1 MKGMLTAILLAG
13 GVISL
18 ALPAS
23 AQRSSDPNIGHF
35 YMARQQIQITD
46 DAPVVYD
53 KRTGPGAGQQGAVLP
68 SGPAPLPRAG
78 FNAYS
83 SSIPSS
89 MGAGLPEVVNGVPRR
104 LPPPAPSINA
114 KSGKAGAYKVKKATA
129 APRTSGPQTAKVY
142 TPYKGYGTGNPV
154 AAAPSYS
161 SGGSS
166 STAVKG
172 SLLHWSRTRRQ
183 GY

>member
-1 MKGMLTAILLAG
+1 MKCMLTAILLAG
-13 GVISL
+13 GVVSL
-18 ALPAS
+18 ALPAL

-46 DAPVVYD
+46 EAPVVYD
-53 KRTGPGAGQQGAVLP
+53 KRTGPSAGQQAGALP

-83 SSIPSS
+83 SSMPSS

-104 LPPPAPSINA
+104 LPSPPPGINP
-114 KSGKAGAYKVKKATA
+114 KSGKAGAYKLKKAA
-129 APRTSGPQTAKVY
+129 APRPSGPTTAKTY
-142 TPYKGYGTGNPV
+142 SSYKGYGAGNPV
-154 AAAPSYS
+154 VASPSYS

-172 SLLHWSRTRRQ
+172 SLLHWSRSNRQ

>member
-1 MKGMLTAILLAG
+1 MKPMLTAILLAG

-23 AQRSSDPNIGHF
+23 AQRSTDPNIGHF

-53 KRTGPGAGQQGAVLP
+53 KRTGPGAGQTGAAIP

-83 SSIPSS
+83 SSMPSS

-104 LPPPAPSINA
+104 LPSPPPGVSP
-114 KSGKAGAYKVKKATA
+114 KSGKAGAYKLKKATA
-129 APRTSGPQTAKVY
+129 APRPSGPTAAKIY
-142 TPYKGYGTGNPV
+142 APYKGYGSGNPV
-154 AAAPSYS
+154 AASPSYS
-161 SGGSS
+161 GGDNS

-172 SLLHWSRTRRQ
+172 SLLHWTRTRRQ